1 MKLYWRPGKISKPS
15 LLVLALLSVSFM
27 LVIETS
33 QVEIRQSWYDEKVR
47 AVKLQAGAMEAIK
60 KERLRIRK
68 SLDPFA
74 DPSGSGIIG
83 RNLSPIT
90 SVVGYLAAKQTS
102 ANPNF
107 AAAFVHMMKRL
118 KLEKGDRVAIG
129 ASSSFPALNLATLVS
144 CRVLK
149 LRCVMISSVSAS
161 MYGANDPR
169 LTWLDMER
177 IAYREGFVNTRS
189 VAASIGGA
197 DDNGEQMSPAGVR
210 LILKAIKRNK
220 VPLIRGGTVEANIEA
235 RMRIFEETAED
246 DTYAAYINLGG
257 GEASVGSHFT
267 KVLFRP
273 GINRRLPR
281 KPIPDEGVM
290 TLMMKKHDIPLLH
303 VSGVSRIADRY
314 GLPRAPQKTPP
325 LAVGPLF
332 YATEYDVPLVWVL
345 LVLMLTASFLI
356 VRFDVGKIF
365 RGVPLRNGGDKDKK
379 PPVSG

>member
-74 DPSGSGIIG
+74 DPSSSGIIG

-220 VPLIRGGTVEANIEA
+220 VPLIRGG
-235 RMRIFEETAED
+235 
-246 DTYAAYINLGG
+246 
-257 GEASVGSHFT
+257 EASVGSHFT